1 MKYEMAERNVLV
13 KTKVGVCD
21 ADPAMQRL
29 LLRLLKKE
37 GYQAVRVD
45 SHGVI
50 EKVLEEQRL
59 HMLLLDQPELC
70 HKICSQWPQISVLIL
85 SEVDD
90 EQQRAWVL
98 DQGADDYITKPFSS
112 EELLAR
118 VRAHLRRTF
127 QPESEIV
134 TSCDGSIS
142 LHIAPAKK
150 VIVRGQEVRL
160 TPHEFDLLW
169 QLILNED
176 MVMKY
181 QILLQKIWGKE
192 YQEEH
197 EYLRIYIHRLR
208 LKIEI
213 DPAHPRHLLT
223 EERVGYKFHSP
234 SSSFGSRGISEG

>member
-1 MKYEMAERNVLV
+1 MAKRNTLV

-37 GYQAVRVD
+37 GYETVRVA
-45 SHGVI
+45 SHSVI

-70 HKICSQWPQISVLIL
+70 HKICYQWPQISVLIL

-90 EQQRAWVL
+90 EHQKVWVL

-118 VRAHLRRTF
+118 VRAHLRRAS
-127 QPESEIV
+127 QPESETI

-142 LHIAPAKK
+142 LHIAPVKK
-150 VIVRGQEVRL
+150 VIVRGQEIRL

-181 QILLQKIWGKE
+181 QMLLQKVWGKE

-208 LKIEI
+208 LKIEA
-213 DPAHPRHLLT
+213 DPVHPRHLLT
-223 EERVGYKFHSP
+223 EERIGYKFHSP
-234 SSSFGSRGISEG
+234 SS